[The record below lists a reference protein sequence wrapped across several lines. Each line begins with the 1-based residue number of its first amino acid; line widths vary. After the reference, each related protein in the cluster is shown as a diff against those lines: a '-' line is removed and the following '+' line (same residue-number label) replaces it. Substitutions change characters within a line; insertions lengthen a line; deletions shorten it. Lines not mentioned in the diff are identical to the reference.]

1 MNNDKLKGTNS
12 SFSTTGRRPSATG
25 KLKLPKK

>member
-1 MNNDKLKGTNS
+1 MNNDKLKGTTS
-12 SFSTTGRRPSATG
+12 SFNTTGRRPSATG